1 MQIWRYCNMSQAMNM
16 MTDMAMQSVRQNN
29 LDTERSRL
37 SNISSSKDAALKERE
52 LRKAAEGFEAI
63 FIQKMWDEMRSS
75 LPKNGIHYSKEEEY
89 WQSMYSQELG
99 KSMASAGG
107 IGLADMMVEQL
118 TKPAVNSP
126 QTGALSRIRMAVEPA
141 PLVPQENLQAEK
153 KNEQQT
159 QNGKPAQNQTNA
171 PQAAAPGFYEEY
183 NPQQAAV
190 LNRSVNAETA
200 AVQNTDSR
208 SAQSQSE
215 QQIQQARQEPQIIRT
230 TYITNLPPQK
240 REHAILDQKGNP
252 IKKTERTASAA
263 EIKTPT
269 KNDYFDRSLSITRT
283 VKPENTAPM
292 EQQPIPAAR
301 QNIQTEAEQSAQ
313 NKQEHDIL
321 AGITTTYIPY
331 HQRMAMIEASQAEKA
346 RQNTAPASP
355 AAQLAQNQESPRSFK
370 LPSLEEALTMGTL
383 VASLTDSEIAAISKN
398 STVLPNEKK
407 RNTAALADKAAPA
420 VGGGTI
426 LATPPEVKNIS
437 PLAPQTEFQMP
448 VQGSVRSS
456 FGWRIDPINRQRAWH
471 TGIDIQA
478 AAGSS
483 VTAGKSGTVSFAG
496 HDEQLGNMI
505 VIDHGS
511 GIESVY
517 GHNAELMVKKGDTV
531 SSGTQIA
538 KVGSSGRTNGS
549 HLHFEIR
556 QNGLSINPEPFFSKE
571 EIS

>member
-1 MQIWRYCNMSQAMNM
+1 MSQAMNM

-37 SNISSSKDAALKERE
+37 SNISSSKDEALKERE

-118 TKPAVNSP
+118 TKPAVSSP
-126 QTGALSRIRMAVEPA
+126 QTGALSRIRMAVQPA
-141 PLVPQENLQAEK
+141 PLVPQENLQAEN
-153 KNEQQT
+153 KNTRET
-159 QNGKPAQNQTNA
+159 QPAQPVQNKTHAQ
-171 PQAAAPGFYEEY
+171 QAAAPGFYEEY

-190 LNRSVNAETA
+190 QAAVLNRSLNAEAAAAEQTA
-200 AVQNTDSR
+200 ESR

-215 QQIQQARQEPQIIRT
+215 QQIQQAQQEPQIIRT

-240 REHAILDQKGNP
+240 REHAILDKKGNP
-252 IKKTERTASAA
+252 VKKTERTVPAA
-263 EIKTPT
+263 EINTPA
-269 KNDYFDRSLSITRT
+269 KNNKFDRSLSAANA
-283 VKPENTAPM
+283 VKTESTAP
-292 EQQPIPAAR
+292 QALQPSTAAR
-301 QNIQTEAEQSAQ
+301 QNTQTNPELTAQ
-313 NKQEHDIL
+313 KEQEHDIL

-331 HQRMAMIEASQAEKA
+331 HQRMAMIKASQAEKA
-346 RQNTAPASP
+346 MADAASANP
-355 AAQLAQNQESPRSFK
+355 AARLAQDQETRRSFR
-370 LPSLEEALTMGTL
+370 LPSLEEALNMGTL
-383 VASLTDSEIAAISKN
+383 VASLTDGEMAAIQKN
-398 STVLPNEKK
+398 STVLPNEKSP
-407 RNTAALADKAAPA
+407 NAAAIAAETAPT

-437 PLAPQTEFQMP
+437 PLAPQTEFQIP

-478 AAGSS
+478 AAGSA

-496 HDEQLGNMI
+496 YDEQLGNMI
-505 VIDHGS
+505 VIDHGN

-549 HLHFEIR
+549 HLHFEIK